1 MEERRRVE
9 EHRRLDEDRRREASR
24 IFERVARERA
34 PADKRR
40 KEDEARAR
48 ERWAHRSEM
57 LPGASS
63 HLEDLH
69 RSIDVSLNTSSSIP
83 HPVAAAG
90 SDRVEV
96 SLNQQ
101 QSVSSLNV
109 SPLAPAVPEPVGS
122 SVPPPALGLNVTGSK
137 AADTRFIKFK
147 GSCMNCF
154 GEHHINVCQN
164 REPWDYKEPFFGSE
178 EFGFG
183 LYSIHVSDIEAHLWS
198 S

>member
-1 MEERRRVE
+1 VSARTADVSPIVFS
-9 EHRRLDEDRRREASR
+9 LPSSNTAVADALAIDSREQ
-24 IFERVARERA
+24 
-34 PADKRR
+34 PQ
-40 KEDEARAR
+40 
-48 ERWAHRSEM
+48 HRSTVVADSSQS
-57 LPGASS
+57 LAS
-63 HLEDLH
+63 L
-69 RSIDVSLNTSSSIP
+69 
-83 HPVAAAG
+83 
-90 SDRVEV
+90 
-96 SLNQQ
+96 
-101 QSVSSLNV
+101 
-109 SPLAPAVPEPVGS
+109 PEPVGS